1 MHGSRLSFNRVILL
15 LGARLPSIIQAPTS
29 VHTFETGSFTLHC
42 QADHH
47 AEVLLWEKDGY
58 AIDTESSRFTIRGG
72 GRTSSSL
79 TVMNAGKE
87 NSGVYYCV
95 AESEAGRV
103 NTSAVAVVT
112 GTVLT
117 CDGEFVRHR

>member
-1 MHGSRLSFNRVILL
+1 
-15 LGARLPSIIQAPTS
+15 
-29 VHTFETGSFTLHC
+29 
-42 QADHH
+42 
-47 AEVLLWEKDGY
+47 
-58 AIDTESSRFTIRGG
+58 
-72 GRTSSSL
+72 
-79 TVMNAGKE
+79 MNAGKE
-87 NSGVYYCV
+87 DSGVYYCV